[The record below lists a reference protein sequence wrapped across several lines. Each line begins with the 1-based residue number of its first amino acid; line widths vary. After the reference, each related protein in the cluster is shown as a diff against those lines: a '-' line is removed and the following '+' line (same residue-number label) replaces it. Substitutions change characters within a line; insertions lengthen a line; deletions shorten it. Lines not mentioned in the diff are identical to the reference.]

1 MVKNTEEST
10 AQFGPDDEE
19 KNTFLPTNSPVIIFL
34 PISLLKNQQI
44 EIKVGD
50 FMRLCDCSEFRRK
63 KVYQVFFCKK
73 EVLLKTVLS

>member
-34 PISLLKNQQI
+34 PIS
-44 EIKVGD
+44 
-50 FMRLCDCSEFRRK
+50 S
-63 KVYQVFFCKK
+63 
-73 EVLLKTVLS
+73 